1 MQRKPSVLGLIAG
14 ILSIVLWFILNF
26 FNPYSNQVNG
36 GTILITLTMLV
47 FPACLAIISFIM
59 SKKVFMLVAFIW
71 SLPVSLYL
79 LMTPGIFTLFG
90 ITSFTYFFSY
100 ILMRK

>member
-1 MQRKPSVLGLIAG
+1 MQRKPFVFGLIAG
-14 ILSIVLWFILNF
+14 ILSILLWFILNF

-47 FPACLAIISFIM
+47 FPACLAITSFIM
-59 SKKVFMLVAFIW
+59 SKKVFMLIAFIW
-71 SLPVSLYL
+71 SLPISLYL